1 MPTAKSSVASVAQV
15 AAVKAY
21 HKLTKHLPTQ
31 YSPGPDGLDWANQP
45 DPFRRWAGSRI
56 VELPFVAK
64 APTVPFAKIHD
75 PDANE
80 PAVLGLE
87 NIGLFLE
94 LALGLSAWKQYG
106 ETRWSL
112 RTNPSSGN
120 LHPTEGYVLLPPL
133 DGVSDHPAVFHYAP
147 RDHALEERSIL
158 TDRIWETL
166 PCGGVAGRFLVGLS
180 SVYWREAWK
189 YGERAFRYCQH
200 DVGHALGSLR
210 FAAAALGWRL
220 KHLSALSDSDV
231 AALLG
236 LDRNADFQGSEA
248 EHPDLVALVSPEP
261 REIVNPEPD
270 PAAIARVRNGDWC
283 GHANILSPSH
293 VPWPEIDRVAEATF
307 KPRTLP
313 PKDSITLPPP
323 DVSRLERK
331 QSSNVSIASIIR
343 GRRSAV
349 AMDGRTSIPLEVF
362 LQLLWRTMPLRHT
375 VPWDAFELR
384 ARIHL
389 AIFVHRVEDLAPGL
403 YVLMRDPSR
412 QGALQEA
419 CRADLIWKPVTDD
432 GLPLFALDLADLR
445 EVASYTSC
453 MQDIAGDSC
462 FSLGMI
468 ADFRRTLDEEGPWA
482 YRRLFW
488 ESGLIGQVLYL
499 EAEAAGVQ
507 ATGIGCYFDDLMHQ
521 GLGLDPGDDTWQSLY
536 HFTVGGGVTD
546 TRLTT
551 LPPYGHLP
559 MNRRP

>member
-1 MPTAKSSVASVAQV
+1 MPTAKSSVDSVAQV

-21 HKLTKHLPTQ
+21 HKLTKHLPTR
-31 YSPGPDGLDWANQP
+31 YAPGPDGLDWANQP

-64 APTVPFAKIHD
+64 APTIPFAKIHD
-75 PDANE
+75 PGATE

-147 RDHALEERSIL
+147 RDHALEERGIL
-158 TDRIWETL
+158 TDTIWETL
-166 PCGGVAGRFLVGLS
+166 PCSGVAGCFLVGLS
-180 SVYWREAWK
+180 SVHWREAWK

-248 EHPDLVALVSPEP
+248 EHPDLVALVSAEP
-261 REIVNPEPD
+261 REIVDPRPE
-270 PAAIARVRNGDWC
+270 PAAIAGVRNCDWR
-283 GHANILSPSH
+283 GHANILSPDH
-293 VPWPEIDRVAEATF
+293 VPWPEIDWVAEATF
-307 KPRTLP
+307 KPRTRP
-313 PKDSITLPPP
+313 PNESISLPPP
-323 DVSRLERK
+323 AVSRLEREH
-331 QSSNVSIASIIR
+331 SSSVSIGSIIR
-343 GRRSAV
+343 RRRSAV
-349 AMDGRTSIPLEVF
+349 AMDGRTSISLDVF
-362 LQLLWRTMPLRHT
+362 LRLLWRTMPLQNA
-375 VPWDAFELR
+375 VPWDAFELPP
-384 ARIHL
+384 RIHL
-389 AIFVHRVEDLAPGL
+389 AIFVHRVDDLAPGL

-419 CRADLIWKPVTDD
+419 CRVNLIWKPVTED
-432 GLPLFALDLADLR
+432 GLPFFALDLADLR

-453 MQDIAGDSC
+453 MQDIAGDGC

>member
-21 HKLTKHLPTQ
+21 HKLTKHLPTR
-31 YSPGPDGLDWANQP
+31 YAPGPDGLDWANQP

-56 VELPFVAK
+56 VELPIVAK

-147 RDHALEERSIL
+147 REHALEERGIL
-158 TDRIWETL
+158 TDTIWETL
-166 PCGGVAGRFLVGLS
+166 PCSGVAGCFLVGLS
-180 SVYWREAWK
+180 SVHWREAWK

-236 LDRNADFQGSEA
+236 LDRNADCQGSEV

-261 REIVNPEPD
+261 REIVNPAPD
-270 PAAIARVRNGDWC
+270 PAAIARVCNGDWC
-283 GHANILSPSH
+283 GHANILSRSH

-307 KPRTLP
+307 KPRTRP
-313 PKDSITLPPP
+313 PNESIILDTPA
-323 DVSRLERK
+323 VSRLEREH
-331 QSSNVSIASIIR
+331 SSSVSMASIIR
-343 GRRSAV
+343 GRRNAV

-362 LQLLWRTMPLRHT
+362 LQLLWHTMPLRHT
-375 VPWDAFELR
+375 VPWDAFELP

-389 AIFVHRVEDLAPGL
+389 AIFVHRVEDLGPGL
-403 YVLMRDPSR
+403 YCQRRSKISPPGRSKTSPLNVMRYAVL
-412 QGALQEA
+412 G
-419 CRADLIWKPVTDD
+419 
-432 GLPLFALDLADLR
+432 
-445 EVASYTSC
+445 
-453 MQDIAGDSC
+453 
-462 FSLGMI
+462 
-468 ADFRRTLDEEGPWA
+468 
-482 YRRLFW
+482 
-488 ESGLIGQVLYL
+488 
-499 EAEAAGVQ
+499 
-507 ATGIGCYFDDLMHQ
+507 GC
-521 GLGLDPGDDTWQSLY
+521 PGS
-536 HFTVGGGVTD
+536 
-546 TRLTT
+546 
-551 LPPYGHLP
+551 P
-559 MNRRP
+559 